1 MFIRKEPRVQKR
13 AFRGMVMAAEEDRLL
28 VSIGWQSDP
37 IENNTSF
44 LTASMIVVFHLHCC
58 K

>member
-13 AFRGMVMAAEEDRLL
+13 AFRGVVMAAEDRLL

>member
-58 K
+58 